1 MRIKF
6 KPTGNIFDL
15 PEEEAKR
22 IVIEDKGF
30 NYEVLD
36 GEIKIDDETPEETTV
51 YNQIVENETEN
62 DNAEEKTEET
72 EEDDKPKALEDYTIP
87 ELKSRLDELKIP
99 YSKSAKKADLI
110 ALFSNDTEEKTEET
124 EE

>member
-15 PEEEAKR
+15 PEEEARR
-22 IVIEDKGF
+22 IVVEDRGL

-36 GEIKIDDETPEETTV
+36 GEIKIDDKTPEETTV

-62 DNAEEKTEET
+62 DDTEET
-72 EEDDKPKALEDYTIP
+72 EEDDKPKTLEECTIP